1 MADYQK
7 VEINERSEEEN
18 ITLEQQAQMQAEAA
32 EQQPEGERPQWLD
45 EKFESPEDLAKAYQE
60 LQAKQSKGESEET
73 EEEEEEGEE
82 VEEERSE
89 SNDTIAAASLEWH
102 ETGELSEDTY
112 ESLQNAGISRE
123 MVDSYIAGQTAM
135 ADNETNAVKNEVGGA
150 DSYAAM
156 LEWAGDNLEPDEI
169 EAYNSMVESGNLSQ
183 AKVAAKG
190 LYAQYVSAGGKPPK
204 LSQGNTSGSAI
215 KPFSSTA
222 QITQAMSDPRYKSD
236 PAFRQSV
243 QDRIEIS
250 NVI

>member
-1 MADYQK
+1 MAEYQK

-18 ITLEQQAQMQAEAA
+18 ISLEQQAQMQAEAA
-32 EQQPEGERPQWLD
+32 EQQPEGDRPQWLD

-60 LQAKQSKGESEET
+60 LQTKQSQGEG
-73 EEEEEEGEE
+73 EEEAEEEAEE
-82 VEEERSE
+82 VEEEKGE
-89 SNDTIAAASLEWH
+89 SNETIAAASLEWH

-112 ESLQNAGISRE
+112 DSLKNAGIPRE

-135 ADNETNAVKNEVGGA
+135 VDSEADAVKNEVGGA
-150 DSYAAM
+150 DAYSAM
-156 LEWAGDNLEPDEI
+156 LDWAGDNFSPDEI
-169 EAYNSMVESGNLSQ
+169 EAYNSMVESGNLTQ

-190 LYAQYVSAGGKPPK
+190 LYAQYVSAGGKPPQ
-204 LSQGNTSGSAI
+204 LSQGTTSGSAV
-215 KPFSSTA
+215 KPFSSTV

>member
-18 ITLEQQAQMQAEAA
+18 ISLEQQAQMQAEAA
-32 EQQPEGERPQWLD
+32 EQQPEGDRPQWLD

-60 LQAKQSKGESEET
+60 LQAKQSKGEGEET
-73 EEEEEEGEE
+73 EEEEGEE
-82 VEEERSE
+82 VEEVEE
-89 SNDTIAAASLEWH
+89 DASNDTIAAASLEWH
-102 ETGELSEDTY
+102 ETGELSDDTY
-112 ESLQNAGISRE
+112 DSLQNAGISRE

-135 ADNETNAVKNEVGGA
+135 ADSETNAVKNEVGGA

-156 LEWAGDNLEPDEI
+156 LEWAGENLEADEI
-169 EAYNSMVESGNLSQ
+169 EAYNSMVESGNISQ

-204 LSQGNTSGSAI
+204 LSQGDTSGSAL
-215 KPFSSTA
+215 KPFSSTV